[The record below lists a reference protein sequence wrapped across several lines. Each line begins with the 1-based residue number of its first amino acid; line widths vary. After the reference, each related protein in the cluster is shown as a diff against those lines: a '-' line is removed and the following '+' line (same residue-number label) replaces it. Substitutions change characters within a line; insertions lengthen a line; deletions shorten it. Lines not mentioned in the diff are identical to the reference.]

1 MTEEQNN
8 HSTENGTEGTENI
21 KPSLFELENKLNEQ
35 IKKTATLE
43 TLIQKL
49 TEEIPNLNTTLEAE
63 IAKTNE
69 SLNKS
74 FEEFQK
80 QLKNVKDLSASSEE
94 IYQTS
99 RNFHEEITKNY
110 NSIFGYVS
118 LERKYLTE
126 EEEKNITTND
136 EKEFFNE
143 KELKTAKFKDGSIK
157 KFFMIEKTNAG
168 VLDQLKN
175 REIEFQNFIKFAGE
189 KLDGINVQNQNQF
202 NTLLEKNNLKYEDL
216 LKKISALY
224 QDAIGV
230 GLAGAYN
237 KAKASHRFSLNLW
250 TAILVVSVL
259 GMLAVPIS
267 MEIWVFT
274 EKLVKIES
282 VVGIIKRVFSYLPF
296 ISPMVF
302 LAYIATKN
310 MNGYRR
316 MFEEYLYKESTSLTY
331 EALKREITT
340 FEDSKLSA
348 EFATQLL
355 RQNLQAAEDN
365 PSKYL
370 DKIDGDLPTD
380 ILKSIMHGRKINI
393 SIGGLFGTKVK
404 VESIDKEFL
413 PNTPNPVSKDT
424 KKADNP

>member
-8 HSTENGTEGTENI
+8 HPTENEAEGNESI
-21 KPSLFELENKLNEQ
+21 KPSLLELENKVNEQ
-35 IKKTATLE
+35 IAKTTALE
-43 TLIQKL
+43 TLTQKL
-49 TEEIPNLNTTLEAE
+49 AEEIPNLSTIIEAE
-63 IAKTNE
+63 ITKAND
-69 SLNKS
+69 SLNKN

-80 QLKNVKDLSASSEE
+80 QLKNIKDLSTSSEE
-94 IYQTS
+94 IYQKS
-99 RNFHEEITKNY
+99 RNFNEEIAKYY

-126 EEEKNITTND
+126 EEEKNITIND

-143 KELKTAKFKDGSIK
+143 KELKIAKFKDGSIK
-157 KFFMIEKTNAG
+157 KFFFIEKTNPG
-168 VLDQLKN
+168 ILDQLKN
-175 REIEFQNFIKFAGE
+175 REIEFQNFIKYAGD
-189 KLDGINVQNQNQF
+189 KYDSTITQNQNQF
-202 NTLLEKNNLKYEDL
+202 NTFIEKNNIKYDDL
-216 LKKISALY
+216 LNKISALY

-340 FEDSKLSA
+340 FEDNKLSA

-404 VESIDKEFL
+404 VESIDKEYL
-413 PNTPNPVSKDT
+413 PNTPNPVSKEN
-424 KKADNP
+424 KKPDNP